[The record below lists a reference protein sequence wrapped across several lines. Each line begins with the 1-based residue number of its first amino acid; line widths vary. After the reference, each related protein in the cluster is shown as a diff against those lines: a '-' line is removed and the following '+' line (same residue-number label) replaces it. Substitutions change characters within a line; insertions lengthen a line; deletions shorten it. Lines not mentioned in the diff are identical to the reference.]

1 MVNAFR
7 YGILGIGDVPV
18 WIAYVVMLAF
28 VIGLG
33 AFALW
38 LLHKGVGL
46 RS

>member
-1 MVNAFR
+1 
-7 YGILGIGDVPV
+7 
-18 WIAYVVMLAF
+18 VMLAF